1 MALAAKFFLAKIR
14 NFNHFSIR
22 KITVESHNDSCGQ
35 GEFGCGRK
43 VSMSAIGKAA
53 LFLAATSSVL
63 AAAQATQ
70 PSPAQKPSP
79 AVNAA
84 SPAPTGQQRAPVSPY
99 GHRFVPSENAPH
111 PNQPVPSAQPAPRQA
126 TPQVVKTPA
135 MPVVQP
141 RPVPPPTIQP
151 AIPTPVAAQ
160 PPIQPA
166 IQPPVAQPVAMSLS
180 SASGSAAVDYSRGEL
195 TVVSERATL
204 GQVLK
209 LVAAKTGG
217 MIDVAT
223 ELQNEPVVARLGPGP
238 VREVLTGLLD
248 SPKIDY
254 IIMGAGDGPGGLERI
269 VVRTRQSFGRTA
281 MAAVHPAQPQPQP
294 EEATKVNDAVGHV
307 PNGVAPADAKL
318 TQEQLMENWKKT
330 REQMRLAE
338 MQQQAQERETEQN
351 HAQVEPQAEPQPE
364 QPTEPP
370 PPPDN
375 PPQR

>member
-1 MALAAKFFLAKIR
+1 MAAARVA
-14 NFNHFSIR
+14 
-22 KITVESHNDSCGQ
+22 C
-35 GEFGCGRK
+35 FGCGRK
-43 VSMSAIGKAA
+43 VRMSAIGKAA
-53 LFLAATSSVL
+53 LFLATSSVL
-63 AAAQATQ
+63 AAAQAPQT
-70 PSPAQKPSP
+70 SPAQKPSP
-79 AVNAA
+79 AVNA
-84 SPAPTGQQRAPVSPY
+84 SPAPTGQQQVPVSPY
-99 GHRFVPSENAPH
+99 GHRFVPSENLPH
-111 PNQPVPSAQPAPRQA
+111 PNQPVPPAQTAPRPA

-135 MPVVQP
+135 MPVVAP
-141 RPVPPPTIQP
+141 RPAPPPAIQP
-151 AIPTPVAAQ
+151 AIPAPVAA
-160 PPIQPA
+160 QPA
-166 IQPPVAQPVAMSLS
+166 IQPPVVQPVAMSPS
-180 SASGSAAVDYSRGEL
+180 AASGSVAVDYSRGQL

-217 MIDVAT
+217 MIDVAP

-238 VREVLTGLLD
+238 VREVLTRLLD
-248 SPKIDY
+248 SPKVDY

-294 EEATKVNDAVGHV
+294 EEAIKVDETTGHL
-307 PNGVAPADAKL
+307 PNGLTPAEAKL

-338 MQQQAQERETEQN
+338 IQQQAQDRESEKN
-351 HAQVEPQAEPQPE
+351 NPQVEPQPE